1 MDIPDPGQ
9 QPLQAEDPPPD
20 DQPLDIPLADVPED
34 EPEESQTSQVDP
46 VQGIPAPDLDATL
59 PFAEGDDQSQDAA
72 DSDDFIMNLDNLGL
86 TQLFGDVTHVHANI
100 PQPFKQNCIES
111 DGQGSSGSGRKR
123 KRRPPAYLSDYCT

>member
-1 MDIPDPGQ
+1 MWKLHHKLLDLDATIAYDDTEQDDLDIPDPGQ

-72 DSDDFIMNLDNLGL
+72 DSDNFIMNLDDLRL
-86 TQLFGDVTHVHANI
+86 T
-100 PQPFKQNCIES
+100 
-111 DGQGSSGSGRKR
+111 
-123 KRRPPAYLSDYCT
+123 